1 MFDFWVN
8 KSQRVLSVIF
18 TQYLLLQ
25 VVPKWPS
32 SVVFPDLKKVTNV
45 RYKVAF
51 QKSVCRPYG
60 RISFLVVRKQ
70 TFKGV

>member
-32 SVVFPDLKKVTNV
+32 SVVFPDLKKVINV
-45 RYKVAF
+45 RYKVVF
-51 QKSVCRPYG
+51 QKSVCHPSA
-60 RISFLVVRKQ
+60 RISFLAVRK
-70 TFKGV
+70 